1 MDMVYLQ
8 VFLLIIAA
16 NGAPIIGRL
25 LMRGRWSMPLDHGAI
40 FPDGRRVLGDS
51 KTFRGVVFALLGSI
65 LAADVVGLSWATGLI
80 VGGLAMV
87 GDCFSSFIKRRLG
100 YESGAMAL
108 GLDQILES
116 LLPLLALWG
125 PLSLSATGIV
135 VTVVAFAAFELLFS
149 PLLYKFHIRKHP
161 Y

>member
-8 VFLLIIAA
+8 VFLLLVSA

-25 LMRGRWSMPLDHGAI
+25 IMRGRWSTPLDQGAV

-51 KTFRGVVFALLGSI
+51 KTFRGVIFALLGSI
-65 LAADVVGLSWATGLI
+65 LAADVVGLPWALGLM
-80 VGGLAMV
+80 VGALAMT
-87 GDCFSSFIKRRLG
+87 GDCLSSFIKRRLG

-116 LLPLLALWG
+116 LLPLLGLWG

-135 VTVVAFAAFELLFS
+135 ATVAAFAAFELISS
-149 PLLYKFHIRKHP
+149 PLLYKLHIRKHP